1 MKYLLVLSLFAVS
14 TKAFVP
20 ATYQKSSIAQS
31 STTSLRFGFLKEL
44 GLEKPAWLPDF
55 GGDKKAPEPVTT
67 VAEVEDAEEGEEVDE
82 AAPATDEVAT

>member
-20 ATYQKSSIAQS
+20 GTHQKSIAQS
-31 STTSLRFGFLKEL
+31 STTSLEFGFLKEL

-55 GGDKKAPEPVTT
+55 GGDKKAPEPVVT
-67 VAEVEDAEEGEEVDE
+67 VAEVEDATREALNMVD
-82 AAPATDEVAT
+82 TTRLI

>member
-1 MKYLLVLSLFAVS
+1 MKYFIALSLFAVS

-20 ATYQKSSIAQS
+20 ATHKKSISQS

-55 GGDKKAPEPVTT
+55 GGDKKAPEPVVT
-67 VAEVEDAEEGEEVDE
+67 VAEVDAEDEEEDE
-82 AAPATDEVAT
+82 AAPAVVTDEVAP